1 MFFKFRD
8 DEQIKEINRLRESIE
23 NFKLKN
29 ETNSK
34 NKTNSESFG
43 LNGANECKNQ
53 ASFILHGSETYLLQK
68 NQISSANHHQ
78 NIPMNSVIQQL
89 KKVLPPNSTVHHQQ
103 MNAQQQ
109 LFDDYLHNN
118 LLFNEINRPTPVLD
132 NEPSKF
138 KSSLIKRG
146 SLATRHLP
154 QQQQQVP
161 NKSVKSKFTND
172 QESLNNDNCDTE
184 NTEINDQDFDVEND
198 EVNKFIQKLLLF
210 E

>member
-1 MFFKFRD
+1 MLFKFRD

-34 NKTNSESFG
+34 NKPTSESFG
-43 LNGANECKNQ
+43 LNGANECKHQ

-68 NQISSANHHQ
+68 NQISSANHQQ

-89 KKVLPPNSTVHHQQ
+89 KKVLPPNSTMHHQQ

-154 QQQQQVP
+154 QQQQQQVP
-161 NKSVKSKFTND
+161 NKSVKNKFTND

-198 EVNKFIQKLLLF
+198 EVKFFQKIF
-210 E
+210 SI